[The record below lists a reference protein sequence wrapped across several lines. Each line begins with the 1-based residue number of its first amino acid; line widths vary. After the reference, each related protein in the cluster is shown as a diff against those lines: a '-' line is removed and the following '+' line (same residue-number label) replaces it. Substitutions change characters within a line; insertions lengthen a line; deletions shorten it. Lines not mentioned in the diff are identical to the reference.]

1 MSGKKL
7 FSKIVSNLFVG
18 RMQLLSELKC
28 ANFSVQK
35 IFDNVPDKEEFELLF
50 DELQDHFAGI
60 LKVGHTGVI
69 LSICRTCERLNS
81 RQIPFIKAIKSALNI
96 TTGGDPHEGHLIIA
110 ILKLKPVE
118 ANQEANSFIHIHG
131 SVILQTLL
139 RFQKP
144 IEIIS
149 ALIEIDNAKLIP
161 LISTAKGSYI
171 VDVLFQAPFV
181 GEKSKIKFIKKFEV
195 RKLSKFQSNWKR

>member
-1 MSGKKL
+1 
-7 FSKIVSNLFVG
+7 
-18 RMQLLSELKC
+18 MQLLSELKS

-35 IFDNVPDKEEFELLF
+35 VFDNVIEKAEFELLF

-81 RQIPFIKAIKSALNI
+81 RQIPFIKSLKSALNI
-96 TTGGDPHEGHLIIA
+96 QPGSSAQEGQLIMA

-118 ANQEANSFIHIHG
+118 ANQDFNTFIHIHG

-149 ALIEIDNAKLIP
+149 ALIEMETAKLIS
-161 LISTAKGSYI
+161 LICTAKGSYI

-181 GEKSKIKFIKKFEV
+181 GEKSRIRFIKKFEV
-195 RKLSKFQSNWKR
+195 RI